1 MPKFELP
8 PLGFSYDALEPYI
21 GRETMLIHYTKHHQ
35 AYVDNLNKAID
46 LHPEYSNWTLTE
58 LLTNL
63 NQLPGDIRTAVR
75 NNGGGHYNHS
85 LFWEI
90 LKPGGAKQPTG
101 ALKAAI
107 NRELNGFEAFNAQ
120 FTRAATDHF
129 GSGWAWLVLN
139 PNNQL
144 EVISMN
150 NQDNPIMVGKT
161 PLFGLDVWE
170 HAYYLDYQN
179 RRPDYIKN
187 SFHLY
192 NWDVISK
199 RYEWAMGEG

>member
-1 MPKFELP
+1 MPKFVLP
-8 PLGFSYDALEPYI
+8 PLGFSYNALEPYI
-21 GRETMLIHYTKHHQ
+21 GRETMRIHYTKHHQ

-46 LHPEYSNWTLTE
+46 QHPEYRNWTLTE

-63 NQLPGDIRTAVR
+63 HQLPKDIRTAVR

-85 LFWEI
+85 LFWEV
-90 LKPGGAKQPTG
+90 LKPGGAKKPTG
-101 ALKAAI
+101 TLEKAL
-107 NRELNGFEAFNAQ
+107 NRELNGFEAFKVQ
-120 FTRAATDHF
+120 FTNAATGQF

-139 PNNQL
+139 PNKKL

-187 SFHLY
+187 SFNLY
-192 NWDVISK
+192 NWDVISR
-199 RYEWAMGEG
+199 RYEWAMREG

>member
-1 MPKFELP
+1 MPKFVLP

-21 GRETMLIHYTKHHQ
+21 GRETMRIHYTKHHQ

-46 LHPEYSNWTLTE
+46 QHPEYSKWTLTE

-63 NQLPGDIRTAVR
+63 HQLPKDIRTAVR

-85 LFWEI
+85 LFWEV
-90 LKPGGAKQPTG
+90 LRPGGAKQPTG

-107 NRELNGFEAFNAQ
+107 NRELNGFEAFKVQ
-120 FTRAATDHF
+120 FTNAATGQF

-139 PNNQL
+139 PNKKL

-187 SFHLY
+187 SFNLY
-192 NWDVISK
+192 NWDIISK